1 MNVVDDRTGGA
12 LGSLERLAAL
22 DARGAQKHTG
32 LSGVIDPALR
42 VALDCFDKVD
52 LSGIGVT
59 LPSFSALDLLDT
71 KPTWAE
77 DEAHE
82 DSVEHRHGDSPQ
94 GKLLPTPG
102 GRAVRW
108 YGGGPVRDESAAL
121 VPDHLSEFGRHAD
134 EGPTS
139 ELDTAALWRHDVDVT
154 TDVGADV
161 NAWSDL
167 RAARNAIVH
176 AAVFELLTS
185 SGVQGPM
192 SLALE
197 LVLPGSWALG
207 TPVRPGEGHDVDIA
221 IGRLPDDAGLPGG
234 VGDVRSRALREALES
249 LYDVDP
255 EERQELELPSDA
267 DVVTTVRA
275 LVEALG
281 LPLRDVLKA
290 AGIRRSS
297 FHSWDKPGKPRP
309 RMNSVGRL
317 WALAQAVE
325 DLTNTINVP
334 LSRWL
339 LAAPKRHRLLLD
351 GSFDELVELA
361 VNAANPKELRA
372 SPRSST
378 GAAVRPDDGAPLLAP
393 RDRPRKGVGSQ
404 VVTRQKRGTSS

>member
-1 MNVVDDRTGGA
+1 MTVVDDRTGGA
-12 LGSLERLAAL
+12 LGSLEKLAAR
-22 DARGAQKHTG
+22 DVRGTQKHTG

-71 KPTWAE
+71 KATRVE

-82 DSVEHRHGDSPQ
+82 APAEHRHGDSPHR
-94 GKLLPTPG
+94 KLLPTRG
-102 GRAVRW
+102 GPAVHW
-108 YGGGPVRDESAAL
+108 YGGGPVWEEPAAL
-121 VPDHLSEFGRHAD
+121 VSDHLSAFGWDVD
-134 EGPTS
+134 EGPTV
-139 ELDTAALWRHDVDVT
+139 EPDTAALWPHDVDVT
-154 TDVGADV
+154 TGVSADV
-161 NAWSDL
+161 NAGSAL
-167 RAARNAIVH
+167 RVARNAIVH
-176 AAVFELLTS
+176 GAVFELLTS
-185 SGVQGPM
+185 SGVRGPI

-197 LVLPGSWALG
+197 LVLPGSWTFG
-207 TPVRPGEGHDVDIA
+207 TPVRPGEGHEVDVA
-221 IGRLPDDAGLPGG
+221 IGLPDDASFPGR
-234 VGDVRSRALREALES
+234 VSDVHSRALREALEN

-255 EERQELELPSDA
+255 AERQELELPSDA

-309 RMNSVGRL
+309 RTNSVGRL

-334 LSRWL
+334 LGRWL

-361 VNAANPKELRA
+361 VNAVNPKELRP
-372 SPRSST
+372 SPRPST
-378 GAAVRPDDGAPLLAP
+378 SAAVRPDDGAPLLTP
-393 RDRPRKGVGSQ
+393 RDRPRKGVASQ